1 MLRYEYFLYV
11 YPQSLQS
18 TKWVA
23 METMK
28 LKKKQITFIF
38 EDNIFLHLSGPIG
51 QIYAHNKMSDVF
63 NLGLV
68 TPVAYYSLPM
78 FFFHHFKI
86 SLIFMNMQM
95 R

>member
-1 MLRYEYFLYV
+1 MSSFCTYTPNLY
-11 YPQSLQS
+11 SRHNGLHGNHEIS
-18 TKWVA
+18 KT
-23 METMK
+23 
-28 LKKKQITFIF
+28 QITFIF

-63 NLGLV
+63 NLGLII
-68 TPVAYYSLPM
+68 PVAYSTHA
-78 FFFHHFKI
+78 FFHHFKI